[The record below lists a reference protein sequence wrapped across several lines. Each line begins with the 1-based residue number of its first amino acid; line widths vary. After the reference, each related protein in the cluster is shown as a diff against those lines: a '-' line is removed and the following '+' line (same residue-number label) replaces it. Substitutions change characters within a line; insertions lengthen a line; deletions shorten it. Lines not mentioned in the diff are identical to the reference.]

1 MAFRT
6 KGGVRMKKATL
17 ISELLDSFDPRPLS
31 NVEKIDEFYVDTTE
45 ARGEDAPGKM
55 RYILEHTSR
64 EDLKFLFMGHNG
76 CGKSTELF
84 KVAKALTD
92 EYVVV
97 HYSIREYTDILGVSF
112 IDIIF
117 SVLRNISKAAI
128 SLNVDIDADVISSI
142 YHYWK
147 DEQVVTITKEEA
159 EKIESDNAM
168 GFSILEFLSTKIK
181 IFLQSSSNIKRET
194 KDRIE
199 PSIPELINRVNNF
212 IRDFHRKLPQTIL
225 PDGTRRQKK
234 LLVMIDDLDKLE
246 LAEAENIFIN
256 HCRPITSLCT
266 NIVYTFPIYL
276 YYSPKFTSIA
286 SEFDEPL
293 ILSMIKVKKK
303 DGNPFL
309 LGVNTIK
316 EIISKRANE
325 SLFESEDVIKFLIG
339 KSGGSIRT
347 VFTLIR
353 EAMLDAEM
361 KYSKD
366 NMVPETERI
375 ISMENAQYAYRKH
388 KSGIEKVIR
397 RDQLP
402 LLKEVAGNKSP
413 IIDKEN
419 VMVMDLLMSL
429 VIIEYNGERWC
440 DLNPAVRDYL
450 VEQGEIRGE
459 VNSSEDSNI

>member
-6 KGGVRMKKATL
+6 KGGLQMKKAEL
-17 ISELLDSFDPRPLS
+17 INELLDSFDPRPLS
-31 NVEKIDEFYVDTTE
+31 NTEKIDEFYVDTTD
-45 ARGEDAPGKM
+45 ARGEDASGKM

-84 KVAKALTD
+84 KVAKALQN

-117 SVLRNISKAAI
+117 SVLRNISKKAI
-128 SLNVDIDADVISSI
+128 DLNIAIEPDIASSI

-159 EKIESDNAM
+159 EKVEADAVA
-168 GFSILEFLSTKIK
+168 GLSILQFLSTKIK
-181 IFLQSSSNIKRET
+181 IFLQSSSVIKREV

-212 IRDFHRKLPQTIL
+212 IKDFQRKLPLSTS
-225 PDGTRRQKK
+225 DNGRMGRKK

-293 ILSMIKVKKK
+293 ILSMIKVKAKN
-303 DGNPFL
+303 GSNFP
-309 LGVNTIK
+309 LGIKTIK
-316 EIISKRANE
+316 DIIFKRANE
-325 SLFESEDVIKFLIG
+325 SLFECGVVDFLIE

-353 EAMLDAEM
+353 EAMLDAEI
-361 KYSKD
+361 KYLRYNDSIPDQEK
-366 NMVPETERI
+366 I
-375 ISMENAQYAYRKH
+375 ISIDNAKYAYRKY
-388 KSGIEKVIR
+388 KSSMEKVIR
-397 RDQLP
+397 KDQLP

-450 VEQGEIRGE
+450 EEQGEIAQ
-459 VNSSEDSNI
+459 